1 MRNPDPASHS
11 ELAPRQVQVLIV
23 QDHPLLAS
31 AIARVLEGQPDLAVS
46 GVCAS
51 GADAVEAAAQN
62 RPDVVLMDFRLPD
75 VTGPAAAR
83 TIKSAHADA
92 AIVFHSA
99 DESETALLDA
109 IDAGA
114 TAYLTKDATADQII
128 EAVRRASRG
137 EVLIPVEL
145 FARAIAR
152 QRGVVTKKRERE
164 QLLAEFTPRELDI
177 LHLLA
182 EGLDTTAMSQS
193 LGIAPHT
200 VEWHVRHV
208 IEKLQVHSKLQ
219 AVIAAGASFRRGLIQ
234 PSTVSSAHA
243 FAWGPAMCMHGDKP
257 FAYTRR
263 TEHRMTS
270 ASEASAACLASVF
283 WSLPPAVAGSRGHG
297 RADTQSTSP

>member
-1 MRNPDPASHS
+1 MN
-11 ELAPRQVQVLIV
+11 VLIV

-31 AIARVLEGQPDLAVS
+31 AIAHVLETQSDLAVS
-46 GVCAS
+46 GVSAS
-51 GADAVEAAAQN
+51 GAGALESAAQR

-75 VTGPAAAR
+75 VTGPMAAR
-83 TIKSAHADA
+83 MIKKEHADA

-99 DESETALLDA
+99 DESESALLDA

-114 TAYLTKDATADQII
+114 TAYLTKDATADQIV
-128 EAVRRASRG
+128 EAVRRASKG

-152 QRGVVTKKRERE
+152 QRAVVTKKRERE

-182 EGLDTTAMSQS
+182 EGLDTIAMSQR

-219 AVIAAGASFRRGLIQ
+219 AVISAARKGLI
-234 PSTVSSAHA
+234 
-243 FAWGPAMCMHGDKP
+243 
-257 FAYTRR
+257 
-263 TEHRMTS
+263 E
-270 ASEASAACLASVF
+270 L
-283 WSLPPAVAGSRGHG
+283 
-297 RADTQSTSP
+297 

>member
-1 MRNPDPASHS
+1 VTAVRNPEPVTTMESAG
-11 ELAPRQVQVLIV
+11 RRVQVLIV

-31 AIARVLEGQPDLAVS
+31 AISRVLEAQPDLAVS
-46 GVCAS
+46 GVSSS
-51 GADAVEAAAQN
+51 GADAVQAATN
-62 RPDVVLMDFRLPD
+62 HRPDVVLMDFRLPD

-83 TIKSAHADA
+83 MIKSAHADA

-128 EAVRRASRG
+128 EAVRRASAG
-137 EVLIPVEL
+137 EVLIPAEL

-152 QRGVVTKKRERE
+152 QRGVVTRKRERD

-182 EGLDTTAMSQS
+182 EGLDTTAMSQR
-193 LGIAPHT
+193 LAIAPHT

-219 AVIAAGASFRRGLIQ
+219 AVIAAAHKGLI
-234 PSTVSSAHA
+234 
-243 FAWGPAMCMHGDKP
+243 
-257 FAYTRR
+257 
-263 TEHRMTS
+263 E
-270 ASEASAACLASVF
+270 L
-283 WSLPPAVAGSRGHG
+283 
-297 RADTQSTSP
+297 

>member
-1 MRNPDPASHS
+1 M
-11 ELAPRQVQVLIV
+11 
-23 QDHPLLAS
+23 
-31 AIARVLEGQPDLAVS
+31 AVS
-46 GVCAS
+46 GVS
-51 GADAVEAAAQN
+51 STGADAVEQVAQT

-83 TIKSAHADA
+83 TIKSASPDA

-99 DESETALLDA
+99 DDSETSLLDA

-114 TAYLTKDATADQII
+114 TAYLTKEATADEII
-128 EAVRRASRG
+128 ESVRRASAG

-152 QRGVVTKKRERE
+152 QRAVVTKKRERE

-182 EGLDTTAMSQS
+182 EGLDTTAMSRR

-219 AVIAAGASFRRGLIQ
+219 AVIAAARKGLI
-234 PSTVSSAHA
+234 
-243 FAWGPAMCMHGDKP
+243 
-257 FAYTRR
+257 
-263 TEHRMTS
+263 E
-270 ASEASAACLASVF
+270 L
-283 WSLPPAVAGSRGHG
+283 
-297 RADTQSTSP
+297 

>member
-1 MRNPDPASHS
+1 VRNPERVATTES
-11 ELAPRQVQVLIV
+11 AARRVQVLIV

-31 AIARVLEGQPDLAVS
+31 AISRVLEAQPDLAVS
-46 GVCAS
+46 GVSSS
-51 GADAVEAAAQN
+51 GADAVQAATDN

-83 TIKSAHADA
+83 MIKSAHAEA

-128 EAVRRASRG
+128 EAVRRASTG
-137 EVLIPVEL
+137 EVLIPAEL

-152 QRGVVTKKRERE
+152 QRGAVSRKRERD

-182 EGLDTTAMSQS
+182 EGLDTTAMSQR
-193 LGIAPHT
+193 LAIAPHT

-219 AVIAAGASFRRGLIQ
+219 AVIAAAHKGLI
-234 PSTVSSAHA
+234 
-243 FAWGPAMCMHGDKP
+243 
-257 FAYTRR
+257 
-263 TEHRMTS
+263 E
-270 ASEASAACLASVF
+270 L
-283 WSLPPAVAGSRGHG
+283 
-297 RADTQSTSP
+297 

>member
-1 MRNPDPASHS
+1 MHNP
-11 ELAPRQVQVLIV
+11 ELATPAEPAARRVHVLIV

-31 AIARVLEGQPDLAVS
+31 ALARVLEGQPDFAVS
-46 GVCAS
+46 GVSSS
-51 GADAVEAAAQN
+51 GADALQAAARN
-62 RPDVVLMDFRLPD
+62 HPDVVLMDFRLPD
-75 VTGPAAAR
+75 VPGPEAAR
-83 TIKSAHADA
+83 MIQNAYADA

-99 DESETALLDA
+99 DDSETALLDA
-109 IDAGA
+109 VDAGA

-152 QRGVVTKKRERE
+152 QRGAVVKKKERE

-182 EGLDTTAMSQS
+182 EGLDTTAMSQR

-208 IEKLQVHSKLQ
+208 IEKLHVHSKLQ
-219 AVIAAGASFRRGLIQ
+219 AVIAAARKGLI
-234 PSTVSSAHA
+234 
-243 FAWGPAMCMHGDKP
+243 
-257 FAYTRR
+257 
-263 TEHRMTS
+263 E
-270 ASEASAACLASVF
+270 L
-283 WSLPPAVAGSRGHG
+283 
-297 RADTQSTSP
+297 

>member
-1 MRNPDPASHS
+1 MRNLDPDADG
-11 ELAPRQVQVLIV
+11 ELEARQVQVLIV

-46 GVCAS
+46 GVSSS
-51 GADAVEAAAQN
+51 GADAVQAAAQN

-75 VTGPAAAR
+75 VTGPTAAR
-83 TIKSAHADA
+83 TIKNAHADA

-99 DESETALLDA
+99 DDSENALLDA

-114 TAYLTKDATADQII
+114 TAYLTKEATADQII
-128 EAVRRASRG
+128 EAVRRASKG

-152 QRGVVTKKRERE
+152 QRGLVSKKRERE
-164 QLLAEFTPRELDI
+164 QLLAQFTPRELDI
-177 LHLLA
+177 LSLLA
-182 EGLDTTAMSQS
+182 EGLDTGSMSQR

-219 AVIAAGASFRRGLIQ
+219 AVIAAARIGLI
-234 PSTVSSAHA
+234 
-243 FAWGPAMCMHGDKP
+243 
-257 FAYTRR
+257 
-263 TEHRMTS
+263 E
-270 ASEASAACLASVF
+270 L
-283 WSLPPAVAGSRGHG
+283 
-297 RADTQSTSP
+297 

>member
-1 MRNPDPASHS
+1 M
-11 ELAPRQVQVLIV
+11 
-23 QDHPLLAS
+23 
-31 AIARVLEGQPDLAVS
+31 AVS
-46 GVCAS
+46 GVSAS
-51 GADAVEAAAQN
+51 GADAVESVAQH

-83 TIKSAHADA
+83 TIKNAHADA

-128 EAVRRASRG
+128 EAVRRASTG

-152 QRGVVTKKRERE
+152 QRAVVTKKRERE

-182 EGLDTTAMSQS
+182 EGLDTTSMSRR

-219 AVIAAGASFRRGLIQ
+219 AVIAAARKGLI
-234 PSTVSSAHA
+234 
-243 FAWGPAMCMHGDKP
+243 
-257 FAYTRR
+257 
-263 TEHRMTS
+263 E
-270 ASEASAACLASVF
+270 L
-283 WSLPPAVAGSRGHG
+283 
-297 RADTQSTSP
+297 

>member
-1 MRNPDPASHS
+1 MRNPESFTPLESA
-11 ELAPRQVQVLIV
+11 ARRVQVLIV

-31 AIARVLEGQPDLAVS
+31 AISRVLEAQPDLAVS
-46 GVCAS
+46 GVTSS
-51 GADAVEAAAQN
+51 GADALQSATNN

-83 TIKSAHADA
+83 MIKSAHSDA

-128 EAVRRASRG
+128 EAVRRASAG
-137 EVLIPVEL
+137 EVLIPAEL

-152 QRGVVTKKRERE
+152 QRGVVSRKRERD

-182 EGLDTTAMSQS
+182 EGLDTSAMSQR
-193 LGIAPHT
+193 LAIAPHT

-219 AVIAAGASFRRGLIQ
+219 AVIAAAHKGLI
-234 PSTVSSAHA
+234 
-243 FAWGPAMCMHGDKP
+243 
-257 FAYTRR
+257 
-263 TEHRMTS
+263 E
-270 ASEASAACLASVF
+270 L
-283 WSLPPAVAGSRGHG
+283 
-297 RADTQSTSP
+297 